1 MDAAQVLSNVERMA
15 GQLGEQLI
23 REQIASGWA
32 MIVGAALLL
41 LLAAG
46 TALIG
51 YRAFRGAEPLSAG
64 EVFGALVSIFAI
76 VFAITAFVLIGD
88 GVYRI
93 VSPTTNAIRTI
104 TGR

>member
-1 MDAAQVLSNVERMA
+1 MDAAHLLSHIERMA
-15 GQLGEQLI
+15 SQLGEQLI

-46 TALIG
+46 TAPIG
-51 YRAFRGAEPLSAG
+51 YRAFRGAEPLSAR
-64 EVFGALVSIFAI
+64 EAFGVLVSIFAI
-76 VFAITAFVLIGD
+76 VFAIAAFVLIGD
-88 GVYRI
+88 GVHRI